1 MLSKLLSVP
10 ELDFNSSWNN
20 GCKKIKNMS
29 GFDKAMTIFW
39 LLGPFIYLIERDPAD
54 LWLSLI
60 GLVFLIRC
68 IRKREWSWTNQLW
81 FKSALILW
89 ILGLFSGITGPE
101 PLFSFKQGF
110 VWIRF
115 PLYAAAAQVWLAKD
129 RDIRI
134 VMLLSILIGMLI
146 MCGILIAETIIEPKT
161 RLTWPYGDL
170 VPGGYIAKVSLP
182 AFCVLMAIAV
192 SKKSKAGI
200 LSGIIGLLSIAVST
214 LTGERTNFL
223 IRACGGVLAGI
234 VWKPKFIMM
243 SLLIFVEV
251 VAVLIIFAIRPD
263 LSKRFGKDFLKII
276 PLTHT
281 VFDSDQ
287 TSLNSIQKNQ
297 TSSFNPYWGAWRGG
311 IQQGLMTPIKGIGPS
326 GTRNTC
332 VTLDTKLPKWLPG
345 QNYCGNHPHNFYIQL
360 FAEVGLIGLFI
371 GCIMFGSI
379 ITTCYKARVDNFNC
393 PMAATAFVVPFGL
406 FFPLQQF
413 GSFYGQWGNLFTWF
427 AVAFAISQY
436 QGWRKPK
443 NTLN

>member
-1 MLSKLLSVP
+1 MSLKLLSVP
-10 ELDFNSSWNN
+10 ELDFYSSWNN
-20 GCKKIKNMS
+20 GLKKIKNMTR
-29 GFDKAMTIFW
+29 FDKAMTIFW

-60 GLVFLIRC
+60 SLFFLFRC
-68 IRKREWSWTNQLW
+68 FRKKDWGWTNQLW

-89 ILGLFSGITGPE
+89 IFGLFSAITGPE
-101 PLFSFKQGF
+101 PLFSFQQGF

-134 VMLLSILIGMLI
+134 VMLLCMLLGMLI

-182 AFCVLMAIAV
+182 LFCVLMAIAV
-192 SKKSKAGI
+192 CKKSKAGMF
-200 LSGIIGLLSIAVST
+200 SGIIGLLSIGVST

-234 VWKPKFIMM
+234 VWKPKFILI

-251 VAVLIIFAIRPD
+251 LAVLGLFIIRPD
-263 LSKRFGKDFLKII
+263 LSKRFGGDFFKSIPII
-276 PLTHT
+276 
-281 VFDSDQ
+281 DS
-287 TSLNSIQKNQ
+287 
-297 TSSFNPYWGAWRGG
+297 SSANPYWGSWRGG
-311 IQQGLMTPIKGIGPS
+311 IQQGLINPIKGVGPS
-326 GTRNTC
+326 GTRKTC
-332 VTLDTKLPKWLPG
+332 ADLDTNLPKWLPG
-345 QNYCGNHPHNFYIQL
+345 KNYCGNHPHNFYIQL
-360 FAEVGLIGLFI
+360 FAEVGTIGLLL
-371 GCIMFGSI
+371 GSIMFGSI
-379 ITTCYKARVDNFNC
+379 ITSCYKARLANFNC

-406 FFPLQQF
+406 FFPIQQF

-427 AVAFAISQY
+427 AIAFAVSQY